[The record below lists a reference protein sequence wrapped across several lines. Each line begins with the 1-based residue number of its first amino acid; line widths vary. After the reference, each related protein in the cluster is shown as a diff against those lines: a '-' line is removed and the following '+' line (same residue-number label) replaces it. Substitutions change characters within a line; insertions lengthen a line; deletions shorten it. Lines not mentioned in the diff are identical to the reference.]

1 MQMEG
6 TTDIVRERFG
16 VMEGE
21 GEQRPNV
28 VTPDYAA
35 FAGVHAVSIET
46 EDVTESETQGDA
58 EDEQGAQLRREEL
71 ITAMRERFLDARSEE
86 HTSELQSLMRI
97 SYAVF
102 YMKKKMKT
110 EQHETSD

>member
-71 ITAMRERFLDARSEE
+71 ITAMRERFLDGMDAEFVNYEEIDNDERLRSEE
-86 HTSELQSLMRI
+86 HTSELQSLM
-97 SYAVF
+97 
-102 YMKKKMKT
+102 
-110 EQHETSD
+110 